1 MIFVLSPFSVCFS
14 IDQPIG
20 FMINWINQLIDD
32 SHIHPHFFTQVLT
45 TLHLYN
51 NQIGDN
57 GAQKLGDAL
66 KANNVSYFFS

>member
-1 MIFVLSPFSVCFS
+1 
-14 IDQPIG
+14 
-20 FMINWINQLIDD
+20 MINWINQLIDD

-66 KANNVSYFFS
+66 KANNISYFFS